1 MQYSPTTGRKAATAI
16 LAVITWFALALQLKL
31 SVESTS
37 ATGFTTTKT
46 VINFFSYFTILSNL
60 LVALS
65 LTIPLFSPHSASG
78 RYFSHPRVLSGIAVY
93 IFIVGLVYNL
103 VLRNIWSPAGWQ
115 LAADNLL
122 HVVVPLAYV
131 ILWAVVT
138 PRHVLHWKDLLPWLL
153 FPALYLAYSLAR
165 GPVAHWYPYPFV
177 DVDKF
182 GYGKV
187 ALNSFFVLT
196 AIITVGTGVIAF
208 NRRRVN
214 QPENPER

>member
-1 MQYSPTTGRKAATAI
+1 MQYTPTAGRKAATAI

-31 SVESTS
+31 SVESTPT
-37 ATGFTTTKT
+37 TGFTATKT

-60 LVALS
+60 LVALT
-65 LTIPLFSPHSASG
+65 LTIPLLSPHSTIG
-78 RYFSHPRVLSGIAVY
+78 RFFSHPRVSSGIAVY

-103 VLRNIWSPAGWQ
+103 VLRSIWSPAGWQ

-131 ILWAVVT
+131 VLWAVIT
-138 PRHVLHWKDLLPWLL
+138 PRHVLYWKDLLPWLF

-187 ALNSFFVLT
+187 ALNSFFVLI
-196 AIITVGTGVIAF
+196 AIITVGAGVIAL
-208 NRRRVN
+208 NRRGIK
-214 QPENPER
+214 QPETSKR